1 MAKKKSKSNENV
13 KCVLIRISTQEIL
26 KYKVNYPQAEITPIE
41 SLDADLEWLIVNNLG
56 RPVYDET
63 TEKLEKVEEITT
75 EPHPDYPELNQ
86 YKIYFNIIA
95 LTQEEIDAL
104 VDGDEENEAELKL
117 DVHVSEGEQLF
128 RKCYKKIW
136 RRRHKN
142 SDAPNKLTQKEARDL
157 MEWFQ
162 PVYLWLKTG
171 NWHQARKEVNKNA
184 LLTLITTAN
193 VQGMT
198 NTYQFLVDKIEDYF
212 QTQYD
217 L

>member
-1 MAKKKSKSNENV
+1 MAKKNSKSNENV

>member
-1 MAKKKSKSNENV
+1 MKAI
-13 KCVLIRISTQEIL
+13 LIRISTQEIL
-26 KYKVNYPQAEITPIE
+26 KYKVNYPQSEITPIE

-56 RPVYDET
+56 IPVYDEV

-104 VDGDEENEAELKL
+104 VDGGEENEAELKL

-136 RRRHKN
+136 RRRNKD
-142 SDAPNKLTQKEARDL
+142 SDAPNKLTQGQARDL

-198 NTYQFLVDKIEDYF
+198 NTHQFLVDKIEDYF